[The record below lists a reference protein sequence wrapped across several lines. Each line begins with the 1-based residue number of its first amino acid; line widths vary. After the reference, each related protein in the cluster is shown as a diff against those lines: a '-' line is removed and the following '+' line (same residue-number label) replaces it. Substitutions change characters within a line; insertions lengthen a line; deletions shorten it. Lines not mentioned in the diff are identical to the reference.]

1 MTSPRWPAVLFDLDG
16 TLANTIPLIL
26 ASYRWT
32 IAEHGLEPADEATIR
47 SWIGRTLDDMFA
59 ELAGERGPELVD
71 AYSTWQLAHVDDL
84 LEPYTGIRELVHDLV
99 EAGVRVGIATSR
111 RRLSAEAI
119 VAALEL
125 DDHLVVAAAMED
137 TEAHKP
143 DPAPL
148 LLAAQRLGFDAATTA
163 YVGDALVDL
172 RAANAAGMAGI
183 GVTWG
188 AGDPGAMHA
197 EPAVAVVDTRD
208 ALRSV
213 LLA

>member
-1 MTSPRWPAVLFDLDG
+1 MAVLG
-16 TLANTIPLIL
+16 GRPGQHLAD
-26 ASYRWT
+26 S
-32 IAEHGLEPADEATIR
+32 
-47 SWIGRTLDDMFA
+47 
-59 ELAGERGPELVD
+59 
-71 AYSTWQLAHVDDL
+71 
-84 LEPYTGIRELVHDLV
+84 
-99 EAGVRVGIATSR
+99 GVRVGIATSR

-213 LLA
+213 LLG